1 MRKSKPRPWHALTP
15 EKVEA
20 LDSPGRYTDGGC
32 LSLVVRLAKNGDHL
46 LKHWVFRTTTQ
57 GRRVDMSLGNIN
69 IVSLAKAR
77 VLAYKYRGLAKEGI
91 NPILYRQKERKAK
104 MTEDMAV
111 ASKLELAFTPK
122 QISYLAHTSCAS
134 FVEDQPG
141 RFEIHD
147 VSENEHL
154 MGSGFL
160 HWLEN
165 DSYLSAIVMQQ
176 ACVARG
182 FHASILI
189 DDADDEKNEWVVW
202 TDDPLDMERAND

>member
-104 MTEDMAV
+104 MTEDMTV
-111 ASKLELAFTPK
+111 ASKLELAFTTK

-147 VSENEHL
+147 VSENEYL
-154 MGSGFL
+154 MGSG
-160 HWLEN
+160 
-165 DSYLSAIVMQQ
+165 
-176 ACVARG
+176 
-182 FHASILI
+182 
-189 DDADDEKNEWVVW
+189 
-202 TDDPLDMERAND
+202 

>member
-15 EKVEA
+15 EKIEA
-20 LDSPGRYTDGGC
+20 INSPGRYTDGGC
-32 LSLVVRLAKNGDHL
+32 LSLVVRRAKNGDHL
-46 LKHWVFRTTTQ
+46 WKHWVLRTVTQ

-104 MTEDMAV
+104 MTEDMTDAT
-111 ASKLELAFTPK
+111 KLELALTPK

-141 RFEIHD
+141 RFE
-147 VSENEHL
+147 
-154 MGSGFL
+154 
-160 HWLEN
+160 
-165 DSYLSAIVMQQ
+165 
-176 ACVARG
+176 
-182 FHASILI
+182 
-189 DDADDEKNEWVVW
+189 K
-202 TDDPLDMERAND
+202 